1 MEYEVVDDNCQ
12 HLKMQSWWQKVDSER
27 GGLMRMKRM
36 GGEGVFYKFLINII
50 PIEDMMK
57 DVL

>member
-1 MEYEVVDDNCQ
+1 MTIVSILRCRVGGRR
-12 HLKMQSWWQKVDSER
+12 LDSER